1 MATNS
6 RHIFRICPDSM
17 NLISERASGLA
28 FLPITTTVGFYF
40 LPSHWQSNIFIQ
52 FIPQLSAYLALG
64 LWSLQNVALVTKL
77 GLERH
82 KVGLGVKVGT
92 GIGILLG
99 CINAT
104 IILYLVPFMGGN
116 ISFLR
121 DTPHAQ
127 LPFWVMVPW
136 FILLIAVFV
145 ELNFRG
151 FIFARLL
158 VFSSQSLSQSEPSS
172 PARIRLGLLL
182 SLIISA
188 LTFSFDPFMV
198 TTFGSLHWIAVWDGL
213 IWGWMWIRLTNLYSV
228 ITAHAV
234 EVLIL
239 YFAVRAAL
247 L

>member
-1 MATNS
+1 MS
-6 RHIFRICPDSM
+6 V
-17 NLISERASGLA
+17 ISERASGLV
-28 FLPITTTVGFYF
+28 FLPIVITAGFYF
-40 LPSHWQSNIFIQ
+40 LPLHWQSNISIQ

-64 LWSLQNVALVTKL
+64 LWSFQNVDVVTKL

-82 KVGLGVKVGT
+82 KVWLGIKL
-92 GIGILLG
+92 GIWVGILLG
-99 CINAT
+99 FING
-104 IILYLVPFMGGN
+104 IFILYLIPLMGGS

-136 FILLIAVFV
+136 FIICIACAV

-151 FIFARLL
+151 FLLGRLL
-158 VFSSQSLSQSEPSS
+158 AFFLKIANQRPLAPHR
-172 PARIRLGLLL
+172 PRTIWLWGPLLL
-182 SLIISA
+182 SA

-198 TTFGSLHWIAVWDGL
+198 KTFGALHWIAVWDGL